1 MLEPVQE
8 RLRNALTL
16 LKEAVDLSVGL
27 FVQGADKTQIGAEWS
42 AFLGEFF
49 SYVKHKS
56 RESKQNLLGWIRWP
70 RL

>member
-1 MLEPVQE
+1 MLKPVQE

-16 LKEAVDLSVGL
+16 LKEAVDLSVSL
-27 FVQGADKTQIGAEWS
+27 FVQGADKNQIGAEWS

-49 SYVKHKS
+49 SYVKQKS